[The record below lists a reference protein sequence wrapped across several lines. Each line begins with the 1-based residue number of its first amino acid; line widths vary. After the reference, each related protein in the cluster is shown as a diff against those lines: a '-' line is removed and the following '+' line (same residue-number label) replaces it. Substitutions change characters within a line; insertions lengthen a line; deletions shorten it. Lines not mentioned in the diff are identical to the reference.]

1 MSQWNFEKWITIA
14 QQIQEKSNWKLIS
27 KTYYFIL
34 CIVKESVKDNDKE
47 LSFIKVN
54 YLNANPYYHFDYWM
68 SNEDIN

>member
-1 MSQWNFEKWITIA
+1 M
-14 QQIQEKSNWKLIS
+14 LIS

-54 YLNANPYYHFDYWM
+54 YLNANPYYHFDY
-68 SNEDIN
+68 